1 MVIITVGIL
10 VADAAI
16 WAVNNH
22 FAALVDRNLTSG
34 RLSLCLSFVCRS
46 NAAIARTPHGP
57 SATVRNNML
66 ILAHNLNP
74 LPPIASN
81 EYVQI

>member
-1 MVIITVGIL
+1 MVIIAVGIL

-16 WAVNNH
+16 RAVNNH
-22 FAALVDRNLTSG
+22 FAALVDRNLTRS
-34 RLSLCLSFVCRS
+34 RLSLCLSSVCRS

-66 ILAHNLNP
+66 ILAHNLDP
-74 LPPIASN
+74 LLPIASN
-81 EYVQI
+81 DCVQI